1 MSPSARF
8 VVCLLTCLLIGC
20 GKGSEIM
27 SELPVNPLPDCE
39 SSGNCARMSVRMN
52 VSAHEAAQN
61 MADVIRDMNGTL
73 NRAEAMSG
81 EAVFRIQIFGWRD
94 DVQFLTEP
102 MPDGGCV
109 LHLRSKSRVGRY
121 DLGVNQ
127 HRLKRIVRLL
137 SYELKETNAT
147 P

>member
-1 MSPSARF
+1 MSLVS
-8 VVCLLTCLLIGC
+8 CLLILFLLSC

-39 SSGNCARMSVRMN
+39 SSGNCARMSVRMD

-81 EAVFRIQIFGWRD
+81 EAVFRIPIFGWRD

>member
-1 MSPSARF
+1 MSLVS
-8 VVCLLTCLLIGC
+8 CLLLLFLLSC

-27 SELPVNPLPDCE
+27 SDLPANPLPGCE
-39 SSGNCARMSVRMN
+39 SSGNCARMSVRLD

-81 EAVFRIQIFGWRD
+81 DAVFRIPVFGWRD

-102 MPDGGCV
+102 MADGGCV

-121 DLGVNQ
+121 DLGVNR

-137 SYELKETNAT
+137 GYELKESNAT

>member
-1 MSPSARF
+1 MSASARF

-81 EAVFRIQIFGWRD
+81 EAVFRIPIFGWRD

>member
-1 MSPSARF
+1 MSPSATF

-39 SSGNCARMSVRMN
+39 SSGNCARMSVRMD

-81 EAVFRIQIFGWRD
+81 EAVFRIPIFGWRD

>member
-1 MSPSARF
+1 MSLVS
-8 VVCLLTCLLIGC
+8 CLLILFLLSC

-27 SELPVNPLPDCE
+27 SELPVNPLPACE
-39 SSGNCARMSVRMN
+39 SSGNCARMSVRMD

-81 EAVFRIQIFGWRD
+81 EAVFRIPVFGWRD

-102 MPDGGCV
+102 MADGGCV
-109 LHLRSKSRVGRY
+109 LHLRSKSRVGRF
-121 DLGVNQ
+121 DLGANR

-137 SYELKETNAT
+137 SYEVSESNAT

>member
-81 EAVFRIQIFGWRD
+81 EAVFRIPIFGWRD